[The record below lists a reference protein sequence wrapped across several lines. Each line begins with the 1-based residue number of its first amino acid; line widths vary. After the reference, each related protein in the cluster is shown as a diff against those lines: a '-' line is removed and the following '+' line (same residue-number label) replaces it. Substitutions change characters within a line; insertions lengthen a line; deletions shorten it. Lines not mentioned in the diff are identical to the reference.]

1 LVAQQRWLEVGS
13 GDTYLPTFSWAS
25 TATGKKSARSSRA
38 SAAAMSGDFGWIT
51 DEASPLTVG
60 GQAPTG
66 WRSSCVLYVP
76 ELQNDADFGP
86 FMRIDTMPD
95 LPV

>member
-1 LVAQQRWLEVGS
+1 
-13 GDTYLPTFSWAS
+13 
-25 TATGKKSARSSRA
+25 
-38 SAAAMSGDFGWIT
+38 
-51 DEASPLTVG
+51 
-60 GQAPTG
+60 
-66 WRSSCVLYVP
+66 VP

>member
-1 LVAQQRWLEVGS
+1 MNDRWGQSQL
-13 GDTYLPTFSWAS
+13 AS
-25 TATGKKSARSSRA
+25 IGC
-38 SAAAMSGDFGWIT
+38 WIT
-51 DEASPLTVG
+51 DKASPLTVG
-60 GQAPTG
+60 DQAPTG
-66 WRSSCVLYVP
+66 WRSSCALYVP

>member
-1 LVAQQRWLEVGS
+1 
-13 GDTYLPTFSWAS
+13 
-25 TATGKKSARSSRA
+25 
-38 SAAAMSGDFGWIT
+38 MSGDFGWIT